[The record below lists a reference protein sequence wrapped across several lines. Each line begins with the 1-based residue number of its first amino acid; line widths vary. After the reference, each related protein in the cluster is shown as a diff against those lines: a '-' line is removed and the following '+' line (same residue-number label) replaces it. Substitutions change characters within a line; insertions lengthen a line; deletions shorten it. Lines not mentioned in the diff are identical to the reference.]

1 MKKKLYKGTAL
12 DLIQAAYMER
22 HVPLIY
28 CYMLLD
34 TAIDINRL
42 KQAVRNTAKIVPQIL
57 CRYDDR
63 KNTWLPAKYDSNSIV
78 QVVLEQPCYEDLI
91 WDLRIGP
98 QLRIH
103 IYRQKSGDFLQ
114 IAMSHIL
121 TDGAGFQQYLS
132 LLCKFYNEQT
142 LQVIN
147 EVNSRSLNPLLFHT
161 PLNRLMYSKSHAEK
175 GNMAAV
181 LPLDQAPAMLHSLKV
196 ILSEEQ
202 LNSLQEKAKSLQI
215 TLNDLFMASYV
226 YALKSF
232 SLQSDI
238 VLPCP
243 ADLRKFHTQKGQL
256 TIANMTGKYL
266 CHISPSKSDSL
277 KELTLAIHQ
286 EMERMKSHYA
296 CFHFIPLLQLLY
308 MVLPVNLLQNITRA
322 FYSIEQISYT
332 NMGRLEAQQILFQDI
347 VIKECYLCGT
357 YRKAPSF
364 QVSISTY
371 KNTCTMAVNLYGTKN
386 QKNTGMQLLNDMKS
400 ALLDE
405 L

>member
-63 KNTWLPAKYDSNSIV
+63 KNTWLPANFDSNSIV
-78 QVVLEQPCYEDLI
+78 QVVSEQPCYEDLI

-103 IYRQKSGDFLQ
+103 IYRQKSGDLLQ
-114 IAMSHIL
+114 IGMSHIL

-142 LQVIN
+142 SQAIN
-147 EVNSRSLNPLLFHT
+147 QVNSRSLNPLLFQT
-161 PLNRLMYSKSHAEK
+161 ALKRLMHSISHIEK

-181 LPLDQAPAMLHSLKV
+181 LPLDQAPSTLHSLKV
-196 ILSEEQ
+196 TLSEEQ
-202 LNSLQEKAKSLQI
+202 LNSLREKAKSLQV
-215 TLNDLFMASYV
+215 TMNDLFMASYA

-232 SLQSDI
+232 SLQRDI
-238 VLPCP
+238 ILPCP
-243 ADLRKFHTQKGQL
+243 ADLRKYHTQKGKL

-266 CHISPSKSDSL
+266 CYISTSKADSL
-277 KELTLAIHQ
+277 KEFTIAIHQ
-286 EMERMKSHYA
+286 EMERMKAHYT
-296 CFHFIPLLQLLY
+296 CFHFLALLHLLY
-308 MVLPVNLLQNITRA
+308 MVLPVKLLRNITRA

-332 NMGRLEAQQILFQDI
+332 NMGTLEEQQILLQDI
-347 VIKECYLCGT
+347 AIKECYLCGT

-371 KNTCTMAVNLYGTKN
+371 KNVCTMSVNLWGRKN
-386 QKNTGMQLLNDMKS
+386 QRITGMRLLNEMKS
-400 ALLDE
+400 VLLDE
-405 L
+405 I